1 MKESNY
7 NNQKGQKLTTLTSH
21 TNNFSG
27 KLKNTRGVCKIQPKT
42 GERNFDVT
50 NTDSRPRKTVRL
62 IHIPLDALFQQE
74 LQMNYDQGEEECCWK
89 ESSKVKS
96 TVFIPFFHF
105 KLVL

>member
-1 MKESNY
+1 VKESNY

-62 IHIPLDALFQQE
+62 IHIPLDAWFQQE
-74 LQMNYDQGEEECCWK
+74 LQMNYDREK
-89 ESSKVKS
+89 KSAVRRNRARSSQLCSPLSS
-96 TVFIPFFHF
+96 TSN
-105 KLVL
+105 